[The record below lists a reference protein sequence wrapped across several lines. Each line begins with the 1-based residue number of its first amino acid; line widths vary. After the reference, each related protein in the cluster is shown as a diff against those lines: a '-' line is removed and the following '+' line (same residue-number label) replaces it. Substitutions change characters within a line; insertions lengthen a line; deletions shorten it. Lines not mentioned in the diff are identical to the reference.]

1 MTNTNTKIIQR
12 RSIETA
18 TIEGKVIKLLIPK
31 INIRIDMTRIKPD
44 MIVVN
49 MTNINT
55 KMNLETRITEKTAK
69 TQQMKDLRV
78 KMQRDAAHRMQRVQK
93 MRQKSLPRLTN

>member
-1 MTNTNTKIIQR
+1 
-12 RSIETA
+12 
-18 TIEGKVIKLLIPK
+18 
-31 INIRIDMTRIKPD
+31 MTRIKPD

-55 KMNLETRITEKTAK
+55 KMNLETRKTEKTAK
-69 TQQMKDLRV
+69 TQQMKDLQV
-78 KMQRDAAHRMQRVQK
+78 KMQRDAARRMQRVQK

>member
-1 MTNTNTKIIQR
+1 MKRIVTVRTNTKIVQR
-12 RSIETA
+12 TSIETA

-55 KMNLETRITEKTAK
+55 KMNLETRKTEKTAK
-69 TQQMKDLRV
+69 T
-78 KMQRDAAHRMQRVQK
+78 
-93 MRQKSLPRLTN
+93 